1 MCRWKGHYTG
11 PGEMAAPTER
21 RRPRRGSLERP
32 ISGRIYRA
40 AWLVVLVPLL
50 VAAFSVGQPVALQQ
64 PRLPPSFDKT
74 TAVQFATELARNYP
88 DRRPGTTGA
97 AQATNWVAARLRDYN
112 FTVQRQEFTADVPG
126 LGNERF
132 VNLIATAPASGA
144 TNVPRSSQAIVI
156 VAHRDNIGG
165 SPGANYNASGT
176 GALLELARDTGS
188 ASLSHTLVL
197 VSTDGDVF
205 GSLGSAEFAR
215 DSGLGDRIAAV
226 IDLDAIGGHSA
237 PRLHFTGDTPR
248 TPASTLVATAEAS
261 IEAQSQTSP
270 ARPNALSQ
278 LIDLA
283 FPFSL
288 YGQSPFIARGTPAV
302 TLSTAGARPPSAGG
316 DTVVALD
323 QERMDQL
330 GKAAQALLGSLDAAA
345 DVASGTE
352 SYVWSGARLIPGW
365 TIEFVLL
372 ACLLPFMAATIDLF
386 ARCRRR
392 HIALR
397 PALRSLVS
405 RLGLWLWIGVLLA
418 FFSFT
423 GIFPNGESRPI
434 SPESAAANNWPVLG
448 LAVFAGLVALGW
460 FVTHPR
466 LVPTGPVKRQEEL
479 GGHLAAM
486 LGLGMVA
493 LVVAAQNPFAL
504 IFVLPSLH
512 AWLWLP
518 HASERGRAAALGAYA
533 VGFIGPLL
541 LLGSFAF
548 RYEFG
553 LDAVWYVIALTSV
566 GFVPVP
572 LVLAFLAWG
581 AAAAQVGAIAT
592 GRYTPYPAADERPR
606 RGPIR
611 ESIRQAVLFTR
622 RARSQ
627 HVAGDEARSAED

>member
-1 MCRWKGHYTG
+1 
-11 PGEMAAPTER
+11 MAAPDAR

-32 ISGRIYRA
+32 ISGRIYRV
-40 AWLVVLVPLL
+40 AWVAVAVPLL

-64 PRLPPSFDKT
+64 PRLPPSFDRT
-74 TAVQFATELARNYP
+74 TAVQFATQLAREYP

-97 AQATNWVAARLRDYN
+97 AQATNWVAERFRDYD
-112 FTVQRQEFTADVPG
+112 FAVQRQEFTANVPG
-126 LGNERF
+126 LGNEKF
-132 VNLIATAPASGA
+132 VNLIATAPTSSAG
-144 TNVPRSSQAIVI
+144 NVAHSQQVIAI
-156 VAHRDNIGG
+156 VAHRDNLGG
-165 SPGANYNASGT
+165 SPGANYDASGT

-197 VSTDGDVF
+197 VSTDGDVY
-205 GSLGSAEFAR
+205 GSLGSAELAGAP
-215 DSGLGDRIAAV
+215 GLGSRVAAV
-226 IDLDAIGGHSA
+226 IDLDAIGGHNA
-237 PRLHFTGDTPR
+237 PHIHFAGDAPR
-248 TPASTLVATAEAS
+248 TPASSLVATAEAS
-261 IEAQSQTSP
+261 IQAQSQTTP
-270 ARPNALSQ
+270 VRPNALSQ

-288 YGQSPFIARGTPAV
+288 YGQSPFIAHGTPAV
-302 TLSTAGARPPSAGG
+302 TLSTAGARTPDAQG
-316 DTVVALD
+316 DTVAALD
-323 QERMDQL
+323 ETRMDQL
-330 GKAAQALLGSLDAAA
+330 GRSAQILLGSLDAAA

-352 SYVWSGARLIPGW
+352 SYVWTGTRLIRGW
-365 TIEFVLL
+365 TIEFLL
-372 ACLLPFMAATIDLF
+372 LGCLLPFMAATVDLF

-397 PALRSLVS
+397 PALRSLAS

-434 SPESAAANNWPVLG
+434 SPESPVAKNWPA
-448 LAVFAGLVALGW
+448 LALIVFGALVALGW
-460 FVTHPR
+460 LVTRPR
-466 LVPTGPVKRQEEL
+466 LIPTGPVRRQDEL

-486 LGLGMVA
+486 LGLGIVA

-518 HASERGRAAALGAYA
+518 HASERGRLAALG
-533 VGFIGPLL
+533 VFSLGFIGPLL

-553 LDAVWYVIALTSV
+553 LDALWYVVALTSV
-566 GFVPVP
+566 GFVPIP
-572 LVLAFLAWG
+572 LVLAFLVWG
-581 AAAAQVGAIAT
+581 ATAAQVGAIAV
-592 GRYTPYPAADERPR
+592 GRYAPYPAADERPR

-611 ESIRQAVLFTR
+611 ESIRQAVLLSR
-622 RARSQ
+622 RMRAREEPGEE
-627 HVAGDEARSAED
+627 VESADD

>member
-1 MCRWKGHYTG
+1 
-11 PGEMAAPTER
+11 MAVPPER

-40 AWLVVLVPLL
+40 AWLVVAVPLL

-64 PRLPPSFDKT
+64 PRLPPSFDRT
-74 TAVQFATELARNYP
+74 TAVQFATELARDFP
-88 DRRPGTTGA
+88 DRRPGTSGAQGA
-97 AQATNWVAARLRDYN
+97 ADWVAARLRDYD

-126 LGNERF
+126 LGDEHF
-132 VNLIATAPASGA
+132 VNLIATAPTTSAV
-144 TNVPRSSQAIVI
+144 NVPRSQQAIVI
-156 VAHRDNIGG
+156 VAHRDNLGG
-165 SPGANYNASGT
+165 SPGADYNASST

-188 ASLSHTLVL
+188 AALSHTLIL

-205 GSLGSAEFAR
+205 GSLGAAEFAQN
-215 DSGLGDRIAAV
+215 SGLGARVAAV
-226 IDLDAIGGHSA
+226 IYLDAIGGHGS
-237 PRLHFTGDTPR
+237 PHVYFTGDTPR
-248 TPASTLVATAEAS
+248 TPASTLVATAQAS
-261 IEAQSQTSP
+261 IETQAQTTP
-270 ARPNALSQ
+270 VRPNALSQ

-288 YGQSPFIARGTPAV
+288 YGQSPFIAQGAPAV
-302 TLSTAGARPPSAGG
+302 TLSTAGPRTPKAAG
-316 DTVVALD
+316 DTLAALD

-330 GKAAQALLGSLDAAA
+330 GRSAQALLCSLDSAA

-352 SYVWSGARLIPGW
+352 SYVWTGSRLIRGW
-365 TIEFVLL
+365 TIQFVLL
-372 ACLLPFMAATIDLF
+372 GCLLPFLAATVDLF

-397 PALRSLVS
+397 PALRSLGS

-423 GIFPNGESRPI
+423 GIFPKGEPRPI
-434 SPESAAANNWPVLG
+434 SPDSAVAEDWPVIALG
-448 LAVFAGLVALGW
+448 VFAGLAALGW
-460 FVTHPR
+460 LVTRPR
-466 LVPTGPVKRQEEL
+466 LAPTGPVARTDEL

-486 LGLGMVA
+486 LALGVVA

-504 IFVLPSLH
+504 IFILPSLH
-512 AWLWLP
+512 AWLWVP
-518 HASERGRAAALGAYA
+518 HASERGRPAALGVFAL
-533 VGFIGPLL
+533 GFVGPLL

-553 LDAVWYVIALTSV
+553 FDAIWYLIALTSV
-566 GFVPVP
+566 GFVPVA

-581 AAAAQVGAIAT
+581 AAAAQVGAVAA
-592 GRYTPYPAADERPR
+592 GRYAPYPAAEERAR

-611 ESIRQAVLFTR
+611 ESIRQAVLFSR
-622 RARSQ
+622 RMRRREEREED
-627 HVAGDEARSAED
+627 DEAAEGD

>member
-1 MCRWKGHYTG
+1 
-11 PGEMAAPTER
+11 MAVPPER

-40 AWLVVLVPLL
+40 AWLVVAVPLL
-50 VAAFSVGQPVALQQ
+50 VAAFSVSQPVALQQ
-64 PRLPPSFDKT
+64 PRLPPSFDRT

-97 AQATNWVAARLRDYN
+97 AEATNWVAARFRDYD
-112 FTVQRQEFTADVPG
+112 FTVQRQEFSADVPG
-126 LGNERF
+126 LGTEHF
-132 VNLIATAPASGA
+132 VNLIATAPATVA
-144 TNVPRSSQAIVI
+144 ANVPRSQQAIVI
-156 VAHRDNIGG
+156 VAHRDNLGG
-165 SPGANYNASGT
+165 SPGADYNASGT

-215 DSGLGDRIAAV
+215 DSGLGDRLAAI
-226 IDLDAIGGHSA
+226 IDLDAIGGHGI

-261 IEAQSQTSP
+261 VEAQSQTTP
-270 ARPNALSQ
+270 KRPNALSQ

-288 YGQSPFIARGTPAV
+288 YGQAPFIGRGTPAV
-302 TLSTAGARPPSAGG
+302 TLSTSGARTPEAEG
-316 DTVVALD
+316 DTLVALD

-330 GKAAQALLGSLDAAA
+330 GRSAQALLGALDQAA

-352 SYVWSGARLIPGW
+352 SYVWTGTRLIRGW
-365 TIEFVLL
+365 TIQFVLL
-372 ACLLPFMAATIDLF
+372 GCLLPFLAATVDLF

-397 PALRSLVS
+397 PALRSLAS
-405 RLGLWLWIGVLLA
+405 RLGLWLWVGVLLA

-423 GIFPNGESRPI
+423 GIFPNGEPRPI
-434 SPESAAANNWPVLG
+434 SPESAAATNWPVFG
-448 LAVFAGLVALGW
+448 VGVFAGLVAVGW
-460 FVTHPR
+460 LVTRPR
-466 LVPTGPVKRQEEL
+466 LVPTGPVERTDEL

-486 LGLGMVA
+486 LVLGVVA

-504 IFVLPSLH
+504 VFVLPSLH
-512 AWLWLP
+512 VWLWLP
-518 HASERGRAAALGAYA
+518 HASERGRAAALGVYA
-533 VGFIGPLL
+533 VGFAGPLL

-548 RYEFG
+548 RYELGF
-553 LDAVWYVIALTSV
+553 DAIWYLTALTSV
-566 GFVPVP
+566 GFVPVA

-581 AAAAQVGAIAT
+581 AAAAQVGAVAA
-592 GRYTPYPAADERPR
+592 GRYTPYPAVDERAP

-611 ESIRQAVLFTR
+611 ESIRQAVLFSRRR
-622 RARSQ
+622 RAR
-627 HVAGDEARSAED
+627 HAPAEDAESAEGD

>member
-1 MCRWKGHYTG
+1 
-11 PGEMAAPTER
+11 MAVPPER

-40 AWLVVLVPLL
+40 AWLVVAVPLL
-50 VAAFSVGQPVALQQ
+50 VAAFSVSQPVALQQ
-64 PRLPPSFDKT
+64 PRLPPSFDRT
-74 TAVQFATELARNYP
+74 TAVQFATELARDYP

-97 AQATNWVAARLRDYN
+97 ADAANWVSARFRDYD
-112 FTVQRQEFTADVPG
+112 FTVQRQEFSADVPG
-126 LGNERF
+126 LGTKHF
-132 VNLIATAPASGA
+132 VNLIATAPATVA
-144 TNVPRSSQAIVI
+144 ANVPRSQQAIVI
-156 VAHRDNIGG
+156 VAHRDNLGG
-165 SPGANYNASGT
+165 SPGADYNASGT

-188 ASLSHTLVL
+188 ASLSHTIVL
-197 VSTDGDVF
+197 VSTDGDVY

-215 DSGLGDRIAAV
+215 DSGFGPRLAA
-226 IDLDAIGGHSA
+226 IINLDAIGGHGA

-261 IEAQSQTSP
+261 VVAQSQTTP
-270 ARPNALSQ
+270 KRPNALSQ

-288 YGQSPFIARGTPAV
+288 YGQAPFIGRGTPAV
-302 TLSTAGARPPSAGG
+302 TLSTSGARTPDAEG
-316 DTVVALD
+316 DTLVALD

-330 GKAAQALLGSLDAAA
+330 GRSAQALLGSLDGAA

-352 SYVWSGARLIPGW
+352 SYVWNGTRLIRGW
-365 TIEFVLL
+365 TIQFVLL
-372 ACLLPFMAATIDLF
+372 GCLLPFLAATVDLF

-397 PALRSLVS
+397 PALRSLAS
-405 RLGLWLWIGVLLA
+405 RLGLWLWVGVLLA

-434 SPESAAANNWPVLG
+434 SPESAAAVNWPVLG
-448 LAVFAGLVALGW
+448 LGVFAGLVAVGW
-460 FVTHPR
+460 LVTRPR
-466 LVPTGPVKRQEEL
+466 LVPSGPVERTDEL

-486 LGLGMVA
+486 LALGVVA

-518 HASERGRAAALGAYA
+518 HASERGRAAALGVYA
-533 VGFIGPLL
+533 IGFVGPLL

-548 RYEFG
+548 RYDFG
-553 LDAVWYVIALTSV
+553 FDAIWYLIALTSV
-566 GFVPVP
+566 GFVPVA
-572 LVLAFLAWG
+572 LVLAFLAWS
-581 AAAAQVGAIAT
+581 AAAAQVGAVAA
-592 GRYTPYPAADERPR
+592 GRYAPYPAVDERTP

-611 ESIRQAVLFTR
+611 ESIRQAVLFNRRR
-622 RARSQ
+622 RARQ
-627 HVAGDEARSAED
+627 APAEDAESAED

>member
-1 MCRWKGHYTG
+1 
-11 PGEMAAPTER
+11 MAVPPER

-40 AWLVVLVPLL
+40 AWLVVAVPLL
-50 VAAFSVGQPVALQQ
+50 VAAFSVSQPVALQQ
-64 PRLPPSFDKT
+64 PRLPPSFDRT

-97 AQATNWVAARLRDYN
+97 AEATNWVAARFRDYD
-112 FTVQRQEFTADVPG
+112 FTVQRQEFSADVPG
-126 LGNERF
+126 LGTEHF
-132 VNLIATAPASGA
+132 VNLIATAPATVA
-144 TNVPRSSQAIVI
+144 ANVPRSQQAIVI
-156 VAHRDNIGG
+156 VAHRDNLGG
-165 SPGANYNASGT
+165 SPGADYNASGT

-215 DSGLGDRIAAV
+215 DSGLGDRLAAI
-226 IDLDAIGGHSA
+226 IDLDAIGGHGI

-261 IEAQSQTSP
+261 VEAQSQTTP
-270 ARPNALSQ
+270 KRPNALSQ

-288 YGQSPFIARGTPAV
+288 YGQAPFIGRGTPAV
-302 TLSTAGARPPSAGG
+302 TLSTSGARTPEAEG
-316 DTVVALD
+316 DTLVALD

-330 GKAAQALLGSLDAAA
+330 GRSAQALLGALDQAA

-352 SYVWSGARLIPGW
+352 SYVWTGTRLIRGW
-365 TIEFVLL
+365 TIQFVLL
-372 ACLLPFMAATIDLF
+372 GCLLPFLAATVDLF

-397 PALRSLVS
+397 PALRSLAS
-405 RLGLWLWIGVLLA
+405 RLGLWLWVGVLLA

-423 GIFPNGESRPI
+423 GIFPNGEPRPI
-434 SPESAAANNWPVLG
+434 SPESAAATNWPVFG
-448 LAVFAGLVALGW
+448 VGVFAGLVAVGW
-460 FVTHPR
+460 LVTRPR
-466 LVPTGPVKRQEEL
+466 LVPTGPVERTDEL

-486 LGLGMVA
+486 LVLGVVA

-504 IFVLPSLH
+504 VFVLPSLH
-512 AWLWLP
+512 VWLWLP
-518 HASERGRAAALGAYA
+518 HASERGREAALGVYA
-533 VGFIGPLL
+533 LGFAGPLL

-548 RYEFG
+548 RYELGF
-553 LDAVWYVIALTSV
+553 DAIWYLTALTSV
-566 GFVPVP
+566 GFVPVA

-581 AAAAQVGAIAT
+581 AAAAQVGAVAA
-592 GRYTPYPAADERPR
+592 GRYTPYPAVDERAP

-611 ESIRQAVLFTR
+611 ESIRQAVLFSRRR
-622 RARSQ
+622 RAR
-627 HVAGDEARSAED
+627 HAPAEDAESAEGD

>member
-1 MCRWKGHYTG
+1 
-11 PGEMAAPTER
+11 MAVPPER

-40 AWLVVLVPLL
+40 AWLVVAVPLL
-50 VAAFSVGQPVALQQ
+50 VAAFSVSQPVALQQ
-64 PRLPPSFDKT
+64 PRLPPSFDRT

-97 AQATNWVAARLRDYN
+97 AEATNWVAARLRDYD
-112 FTVQRQEFTADVPG
+112 FTVQRQEFSADVPG
-126 LGNERF
+126 LGTEHF
-132 VNLIATAPASGA
+132 VNLIATAPATVA
-144 TNVPRSSQAIVI
+144 ANVPRSQQAIVI
-156 VAHRDNIGG
+156 VAHRDNLGG
-165 SPGANYNASGT
+165 SPGADYNASGT

-215 DSGLGDRIAAV
+215 DSGLGDRLAAI
-226 IDLDAIGGHSA
+226 IDLDAIGGHGI

-261 IEAQSQTSP
+261 VEAQSQTTP
-270 ARPNALSQ
+270 KRPNALSQ

-288 YGQSPFIARGTPAV
+288 YGQAPFIGRGTPAV
-302 TLSTAGARPPSAGG
+302 TLSTSGARTPEAEG
-316 DTVVALD
+316 DTLVALD

-330 GKAAQALLGSLDAAA
+330 GRSAQALLGALDQAA

-352 SYVWSGARLIPGW
+352 SYVWTGTRLIRGW
-365 TIEFVLL
+365 TIQFVLL
-372 ACLLPFMAATIDLF
+372 GCLLPFLAATVDLF

-397 PALRSLVS
+397 PALRSLAS
-405 RLGLWLWIGVLLA
+405 RLGLWLWVGVLLA

-423 GIFPNGESRPI
+423 GIFPNGEPRPI
-434 SPESAAANNWPVLG
+434 SPESAAATNWPVFG
-448 LAVFAGLVALGW
+448 VGVFAGLVAVGW
-460 FVTHPR
+460 LVTRPR
-466 LVPTGPVKRQEEL
+466 LVPTGPVERTDEL

-486 LGLGMVA
+486 LVLGVVA

-504 IFVLPSLH
+504 VFVLPSLH
-512 AWLWLP
+512 VWLWLP
-518 HASERGRAAALGAYA
+518 HASERGRAAALGVYA
-533 VGFIGPLL
+533 LGFAGPLL

-548 RYEFG
+548 RYELGF
-553 LDAVWYVIALTSV
+553 DAIWYLTALTSV
-566 GFVPVP
+566 GFVPVA

-581 AAAAQVGAIAT
+581 AAAAQVGAVAA
-592 GRYTPYPAADERPR
+592 GRYTPYPAVDERAP

-611 ESIRQAVLFTR
+611 ESIRQAVLFSRRR
-622 RARSQ
+622 RAR
-627 HVAGDEARSAED
+627 HAPAEDAESAEGD

>member
-1 MCRWKGHYTG
+1 
-11 PGEMAAPTER
+11 MAVPPER

-40 AWLVVLVPLL
+40 AWLVVAVPLL
-50 VAAFSVGQPVALQQ
+50 VAAFSVSQPVALQQ
-64 PRLPPSFDKT
+64 PRLPPSFDRT

-97 AQATNWVAARLRDYN
+97 AEATNWVAARFRDYD
-112 FTVQRQEFTADVPG
+112 FTVQRQEFSADVPG
-126 LGNERF
+126 LGTEHF
-132 VNLIATAPASGA
+132 VNLIATAPATVA
-144 TNVPRSSQAIVI
+144 ANVPRSQQAIVI
-156 VAHRDNIGG
+156 VAHRDNLGG
-165 SPGANYNASGT
+165 SPGADYNASGT

-215 DSGLGDRIAAV
+215 DSGLGDRLAAI
-226 IDLDAIGGHSA
+226 IDLDAIGGHGI

-261 IEAQSQTSP
+261 VEAQSQTTP
-270 ARPNALSQ
+270 KRPNALSQ

-288 YGQSPFIARGTPAV
+288 YGQAPFIGRGTPAV
-302 TLSTAGARPPSAGG
+302 TLSTSGARTPEAEG
-316 DTVVALD
+316 DTLVALD

-330 GKAAQALLGSLDAAA
+330 GRSAQALLGALDQAA

-352 SYVWSGARLIPGW
+352 SYVWTGTRLIRGW
-365 TIEFVLL
+365 TIQFVLL
-372 ACLLPFMAATIDLF
+372 GCLLPFLAATVDLF

-397 PALRSLVS
+397 PALRSLAS
-405 RLGLWLWIGVLLA
+405 RLGLWLWVGVLLA

-423 GIFPNGESRPI
+423 GIFPNGEPRPI
-434 SPESAAANNWPVLG
+434 SPESAAATNWPVFG
-448 LAVFAGLVALGW
+448 VGVFAGLVAVGW
-460 FVTHPR
+460 LVTRPR
-466 LVPTGPVKRQEEL
+466 LVPTGPVERTDEL

-486 LGLGMVA
+486 LVLGVVA

-504 IFVLPSLH
+504 VFVLPSLH
-512 AWLWLP
+512 VWLWLP
-518 HASERGRAAALGAYA
+518 HASERGRAAALGVYA
-533 VGFIGPLL
+533 LGFAGPLL

-548 RYEFG
+548 RYELGF
-553 LDAVWYVIALTSV
+553 DAIWYLTALTSV
-566 GFVPVP
+566 GFVPVA

-581 AAAAQVGAIAT
+581 AAAAQVGAVAA
-592 GRYTPYPAADERPR
+592 GRYTPYPAVDERAP

-611 ESIRQAVLFTR
+611 ESIRQAVLFSRRR
-622 RARSQ
+622 RAR
-627 HVAGDEARSAED
+627 HAPAEDAESAEGD